1 MLPTDGKIFTVTK
14 TPTWD
19 LELFWM
25 ITHFEAVFFVGNN
38 ASNRKQ
44 DFPRHRNFLLPGI
57 THFLGKAVLSK
68 TVNCSSVN
76 LVNAVLS
83 DLANTLD
90 WILNIGTDF
99 ERLDTFGT
107 PQVLSYGNLPWHL
120 LSCVLTRPGW
130 WSWGTRL
137 NRGDKKSLY
146 LWHARAWGAS
156 L

>member
-1 MLPTDGKIFTVTK
+1 MARFSWAPKI
-14 TPTWD
+14 PPRWD
-19 LELFWM
+19 LRILFDDF
-25 ITHFEAVFFVGNN
+25 FE
-38 ASNRKQ
+38 
-44 DFPRHRNFLLPGI
+44 DH
-57 THFLGKAVLSK
+57 TFLGRAVLSK

-76 LVNAVLS
+76 LVDAVLS

-90 WILNIGTDF
+90 WILNIGMDF

-137 NRGDKKSLY
+137 NRGDKKSLC
-146 LWHARAWGAS
+146 LRHARAWGALFWTDGWS
-156 L
+156 WSHYDVPRHWVGQRRWSALKIKA